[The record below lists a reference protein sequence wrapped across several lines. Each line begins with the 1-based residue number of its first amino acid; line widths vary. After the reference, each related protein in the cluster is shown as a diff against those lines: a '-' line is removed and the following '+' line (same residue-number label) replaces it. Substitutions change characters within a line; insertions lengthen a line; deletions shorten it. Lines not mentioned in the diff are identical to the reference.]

1 MQNRKTNYSGFA
13 DSLAPMECEMNI
25 TLVYFSQTGQTL
37 KVAEA
42 MAESLREKKHT
53 VKVLAMRKVKPAD
66 IKNCD
71 VLGVGSP
78 CFESQAPTPVLDW
91 LGKWPVLYGKPA
103 FVFATAGGAPGRVLY
118 DLTKMLRGKGGKVMG
133 GFMGRGMVHHPAPCL
148 TGRLP
153 DRPNSD
159 DLADARSFAGAV
171 ERHLKSGNAGTMP
184 VSRPDALKP
193 TWGYFQLIG
202 LIAKPF
208 LLRIVLPKPKLDES
222 RCNQCNICARE
233 CPVQSII
240 LTPYPVLDGNCIRC
254 YHCQNVCP
262 QKALNESWWYGNLV
276 IWLLYNRIVARLF
289 GDLKPDESIY

>member
-1 MQNRKTNYSGFA
+1 
-13 DSLAPMECEMNI
+13 MNI
-25 TLVYFSQTGQTL
+25 AIVYFSQTGQTR

-42 MAESLREKKHT
+42 MAEGLREKRHT
-53 VKVLAMRKVKPAD
+53 VKVLAMQDVDPAD
-66 IKNCD
+66 ITSCD
-71 VLGVGSP
+71 LLGVGSP
-78 CFESQAPTPVLDW
+78 CFESQAPAPVLTW
-91 LGKWPVLYGKPA
+91 LRAWPDLQGKSA

-118 DLTKMLRGKGGKVMG
+118 DLTRILRSKGAKVMG

-153 DRPNSD
+153 NRPNAE
-159 DLADARSFAGAV
+159 DLAEACFFAGAV
-171 ERHLKSGNAGTMP
+171 ERHLKSGNAGAMP
-184 VSRPDALKP
+184 ENRQDALKP

-233 CPVQSII
+233 CPAKSIT
-240 LTPYPVLDGNCIRC
+240 LTPFPVLDGRCIRC

-276 IWLLYNRIVARLF
+276 IWFLYNRIFARLF
-289 GDLKPDESIY
+289 GDLKPGESIY